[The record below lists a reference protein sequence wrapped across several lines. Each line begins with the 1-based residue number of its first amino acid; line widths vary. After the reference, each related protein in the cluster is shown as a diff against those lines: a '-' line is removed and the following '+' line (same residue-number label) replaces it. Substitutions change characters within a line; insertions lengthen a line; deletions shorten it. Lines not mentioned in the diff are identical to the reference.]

1 MEKLR
6 VNDTPV
12 RTARNFLIN
21 NIEIE
26 LEMPEKIAEFK
37 NVEIINNGS
46 IIDNQTT
53 NQALTYGTS
62 KILEELNYET
72 ANNKIRIQ
80 TENKKENI
88 RIRYT
93 FDDENI
99 NLINQIEIIAN
110 GDTNIIIEYIS
121 NTSKKCFH
129 NGIIRTIANAKSKLD
144 ITIVNLLNTI
154 KTQRIRE
161 YERFNKEV
169 DTLYQDISS
178 IYMSKANTLIM
189 DLNNNR
195 AFGVLYT
202 GKEKQNVIVQTKKEF
217 KYIGDILKEKK
228 K

>member
-53 NQALTYGTS
+53 NQVLIYGTG

-80 TENKKENI
+80 TGSKKENI
-88 RIRYT
+88 RIKYI
-93 FDDENI
+93 FDDENF

-121 NTSKKCFH
+121 NTNKKCFH
-129 NGIIRTIANAKSKLD
+129 NGIIRTIANAKSK
-144 ITIVNLLNTI
+144 
-154 KTQRIRE
+154 
-161 YERFNKEV
+161 
-169 DTLYQDISS
+169 
-178 IYMSKANTLIM
+178 
-189 DLNNNR
+189 
-195 AFGVLYT
+195 
-202 GKEKQNVIVQTKKEF
+202 F
-217 KYIGDILKEKK
+217 KYRRINS
-228 K
+228 

>member
-37 NVEIINNGS
+37 NIEIINNGS

-53 NQALTYGTS
+53 NQALTYGTG

-144 ITIVNLLNTI
+144 ITIV
-154 KTQRIRE
+154 
-161 YERFNKEV
+161 
-169 DTLYQDISS
+169 
-178 IYMSKANTLIM
+178 
-189 DLNNNR
+189 
-195 AFGVLYT
+195 VLAAR
-202 GKEKQNVIVQTKKEF
+202 G
-217 KYIGDILKEKK
+217 
-228 K
+228 